1 MLAALLRQVTPVEFA
16 VLSNS
21 SSTLTNAASHL
32 NQVLELL
39 RTLMEYRSAE
49 VRQRLEKV
57 GREASMLHV
66 DVLLLI
72 YHFARFS
79 AGDVLEI
86 GPYVGGS
93 TIAAAFGARQSG
105 TQKKIITIE
114 AGGSVRHFRLSSRNI
129 IKDLKKNLARFGAA
143 EDVTLVNGRSSDK
156 AIISEVR
163 QRLSNREVS
172 LFIFDAD
179 NAVRRD
185 LDSYG
190 DLLNDGCWVV
200 IDDYFGP
207 AKAAPLRAQVDALV
221 SEARLVPF
229 GYYGWGTWVGQWR
242 VK

>member
-1 MLAALLRQVTPVEFA
+1 VAPVESA
-16 VLSNS
+16 VLSKS
-21 SSTLTNAASHL
+21 SSTLTDAASHL

-79 AGDVLEI
+79 EGDVFEI

-93 TIAAAFGARQSG
+93 TIAAAFGARESG
-105 TQKKIITIE
+105 TQKQIVTIE
-114 AGGSVRHFRLSSRNI
+114 AGGSVKHFRLSSRNI

-143 EDVTLVNGRSSDK
+143 EDVTLINGRSSDE

-163 QRLSNREVS
+163 QRLSSREVS

-179 NAVRRD
+179 NDVRRD
-185 LDSYG
+185 LDCYH
-190 DLLNDGCWVV
+190 DLLNDNCWVV

-221 SEARLVPF
+221 SEGRLVPF
-229 GYYGWGTWVGQWR
+229 GYYGWGTWVGRWR
-242 VK
+242 PK

>member
-1 MLAALLRQVTPVEFA
+1 VTPVEFA

-93 TIAAAFGARQSG
+93 TIAATFGARQSG

-114 AGGSVRHFRLSSRNI
+114 AGGSVKHFRLSSRNI

>member
-39 RTLMEYRSAE
+39 RTLMEYRSSE